1 MTHSIK
7 LTTGNTFPT
16 TEATLLDGSFINLG
30 QAHSGADWQM
40 IVVYRGKHCPL
51 CVRYLN
57 LLEQYKTALMDIG
70 VSVSAV
76 SADSKQQLED
86 TMEKLTIT
94 YPIAYGLTEQQMK
107 QLGLYISAPRS
118 EQETD
123 HNFAEPG
130 LFIINEVGELQAV
143 IISNTPFL
151 RPELDVVV
159 RGISFVRSQTDYPIR
174 GTVAY

>member
-1 MTHSIK
+1 MKNSIK
-7 LTTGNTFPT
+7 LTAGDAFPLT
-16 TEATLLDGSFINLG
+16 QAKLLNDSVVNLG
-30 QAHSGADWQM
+30 KAHSGADWQM
-40 IVVYRGKHCPL
+40 VVVYRGKHCPL

-57 LLEQYKTALMDIG
+57 LLEEHQEALKAIG

-76 SADSKQQLED
+76 SADSKVQLEE

-94 YPIAYGLTEQQMK
+94 YPIAYGLTEHQMK
-107 QLGLYISAPRS
+107 ALGLYISAPRS

-130 LFIINEVGELQAV
+130 LFVVNEEGLLQA
-143 IISNTPFL
+143 INISNTPFL

-159 RGISFVRSQTDYPIR
+159 RGLSFVRGQDDYPIR
-174 GTVAY
+174 GTVSY